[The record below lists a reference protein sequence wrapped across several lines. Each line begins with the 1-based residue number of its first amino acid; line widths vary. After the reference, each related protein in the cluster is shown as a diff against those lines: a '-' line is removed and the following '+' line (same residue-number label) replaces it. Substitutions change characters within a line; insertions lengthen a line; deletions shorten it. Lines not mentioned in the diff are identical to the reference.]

1 MESGAPI
8 PNISPPPGNR
18 TQGGRPCVDRPATPQ
33 EVEAGRKLAREL
45 RQTYKVRG
53 ILVTAAEV
61 GCITELR
68 CAMPHCFASQRDRF
82 DPLGLPLG
90 PWMPTHEHFPLAKRF
105 KGKREITNAV
115 LAHRRCNNV
124 GYKIEELR
132 EHLQGLRLE
141 DGSSLRTEAIE
152 AAITDHLEQRRAA
165 AGRYPRGS
173 GSRKRAIKIA
183 RQTHESLG

>member
-1 MESGAPI
+1 MSEGI
-8 PNISPPPGNR
+8 N
-18 TQGGRPCVDRPATPQ
+18 GGRPCVDRPATP
-33 EVEAGRKLAREL
+33 EEIEAGRKLAGEL
-45 RQTYKVRG
+45 RDRYNVLR
-53 ILVTAAEV
+53 ILLASAEA

-68 CAMPHCFASQRDRF
+68 CAMPYCFASARDHF
-82 DPLGLPLG
+82 IPHALPLG

-124 GYKIEELR
+124 GYKLEELR
-132 EHLQGLRLE
+132 EHLEALRLE
-141 DGSSLRTEAIE
+141 DGSSLRKEAID
-152 AAITDHLEQRRAA
+152 AAIADHIELRRTA
-165 AGRYPRGS
+165 AGRYPRNS